1 MRLFLYFLKIN
12 TIPCTLLSLHP
23 MWSYSI
29 ILIYKHNE
37 YYAKTLQ
44 QNTTKFCTYSYIIFF
59 NKLYFSVAT
68 SHKILFLCSCK
79 SGLSCTK
86 DSFLKCD
93 WLKLSFVLD

>member
-1 MRLFLYFLKIN
+1 MYLNNALVFIFFKNKYNTLYFAFVTPNVI
-12 TIPCTLLSLHP
+12 
-23 MWSYSI
+23 
-29 ILIYKHNE
+29 IYKHNE